1 MQNYKSE
8 IRIIDNPESARKYML
23 DVIDSFNDAPQ
34 LKEFSDCHVVYQA
47 AHMYMLGLEIDLEDC
62 EKTIQEY
69 GNNSVEIATQQ
80 NSKKVTQDLIVTA
93 QIRENYYPA
102 IRSYILARNRLKQ
115 ALLNRRMNG
124 NSSACVTNKTAI

>member
-8 IRIIDNPESARKYML
+8 IKIIDNPESARKYML
-23 DVIDSFNDAPQ
+23 EVIDSFDDAPQ

-47 AHMYMLGLEIDLEDC
+47 THMYLLGLEIDLEDC
-62 EKTIQEY
+62 EKTIQECS
-69 GNNSVEIATQQ
+69 NNSVEIATQQ
-80 NSKKVTQDLIVTA
+80 NSKKVAQDLIVTA

-124 NSSACVTNKTAI
+124 NSSAYVANKTTI